1 MSGGSAAGSGVLR
14 GREDPQDRTVVPE
27 IQLLTVLLGFDQD
40 ADGFSRLPHQVQIHL
55 FVVWHYI
62 HTFLSSLL

>member
-27 IQLLTVLLGFDQD
+27 IQFLTVLLGFDQD
-40 ADGFSRLPHQVQIHL
+40 AFSVSRIRCR
-55 FVVWHYI
+55 YI
-62 HTFLSSLL
+62 SL